1 MVPLKTTEDKRR
13 RDRKR
18 PRRAIEYHVLPGKK
32 PSYFSLCMKKAF
44 GNLKNRIRVEF
55 HISLKHGQKKKHF
68 QIPTDQSALRE
79 IVENNLHFHPHV
91 ITKAMPEFSWIIV
104 DPRTNFLEF
113 CWVIGPGAKMGDG
126 GLKFPK
132 KKYKEAY

>member
-1 MVPLKTTEDKRR
+1 
-13 RDRKR
+13 
-18 PRRAIEYHVLPGKK
+18 
-32 PSYFSLCMKKAF
+32 MKKAF

-68 QIPTDQSALRE
+68 QIPTDQNALRE

-132 KKYKEAY
+132 KNIKKHISMQRESQFELDSQGRENLGCKGRR